1 MSGSQIQALQ
11 YTNRLLQQVQSPDD
25 LRIGRYLEHIDLERG
40 ETLFEPGDPVEHVY
54 FPCAGTIISL
64 MIATANGHAVEVLSI
79 GCEGAAGGVVSRGL
93 LPAYTHAVAK
103 IGGPSLRISVTRLQQ
118 LKTASPS
125 LSNLITRYGDCLLA
139 QVLQLVACNALHA
152 LEARCAR
159 WLLTV
164 EERLG
169 SNELPITQE
178 ELAGSLGV
186 QRSYASRVLQNL
198 QAEGMIKMTRGRI
211 TIVDRDRLMQ
221 TCCECYAAVRDH
233 FERVLVGVYPG
244 DESLTEIP

>member
-25 LRIGRYLEHIDLERG
+25 KRIGRYLEHIDLERG

-103 IGGPSLRISVTRLQQ
+103 IGGPSLRISVTRL
-118 LKTASPS
+118 
-125 LSNLITRYGDCLLA
+125 

-233 FERVLVGVYPG
+233 FERVLAGVYPG
-244 DESLTEIP
+244 DESLTQTP